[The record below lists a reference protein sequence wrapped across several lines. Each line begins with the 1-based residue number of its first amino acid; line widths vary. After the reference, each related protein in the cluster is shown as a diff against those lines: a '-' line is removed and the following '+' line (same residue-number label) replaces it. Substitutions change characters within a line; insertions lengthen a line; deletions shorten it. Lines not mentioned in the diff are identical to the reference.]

1 MPSIPFFSDLTDGT
15 AVSLMV
21 GVTLKKTLKDTMSA
35 TDDAYLSYKINQKI
49 LIFN

>member
-21 GVTLKKTLKDTMSA
+21 GVTLKKTDELYNIMLYQVHLA
-35 TDDAYLSYKINQKI
+35 MNGL
-49 LIFN
+49 

>member
-35 TDDAYLSYKINQKI
+35 TDDTYG
-49 LIFN
+49 LIHKPPQWCND